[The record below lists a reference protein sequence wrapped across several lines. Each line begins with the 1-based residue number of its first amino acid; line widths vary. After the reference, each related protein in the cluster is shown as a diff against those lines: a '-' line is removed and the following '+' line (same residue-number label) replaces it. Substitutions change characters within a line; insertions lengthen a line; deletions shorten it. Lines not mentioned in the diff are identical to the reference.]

1 MWFKSFLLRCLT
13 NIYHLVYYTVIK
25 NSYDLWKCFKN
36 RYLIYMDL
44 SHLKITSF
52 FHSINISEH
61 PLGVRNLIIRIQA
74 NFKRWNSEMQHRYIH
89 FEKISS
95 VHIKDAIED
104 NSQHRRRHRQHR
116 YQWRSISFLP
126 QCHHPPSLLLE
137 YCSWLPK
144 PWAWITNPLLSQ
156 EPGQIQLLSSPPT
169 RKAACLNPS
178 KPFLNDTHLYPT
190 FTISST
196 AKNRMDPSQTGFM
209 QLELLTT
216 HACGLYLQNTLSVDT
231 V

>member
-1 MWFKSFLLRCLT
+1 MEMLQNQIFDLYGLIPFKNHIVLPFNKYFRAPTRCQEL
-13 NIYHLVYYTVIK
+13 NHQ
-25 NSYDLWKCFKN
+25 NSSQFQEVQFRNAASLHSLWKDFLCT
-36 RYLIYMDL
+36 
-44 SHLKITSF
+44 H
-52 FHSINISEH
+52 
-61 PLGVRNLIIRIQA
+61 Q
-74 NFKRWNSEMQHRYIH
+74 
-89 FEKISS
+89 
-95 VHIKDAIED
+95 DAIED
-104 NSQHRRRHRQHR
+104 NSQHRHRHRQHP

-190 FTISST
+190 LIISST
-196 AKNRMDPSQTGFM
+196 AKNRMDPSQTGFT

-216 HACGLYLQNTLSVDT
+216 HAYGLYLQSTLSVDT